1 MKTNDTHESVSRIAG
16 RGLVLAGLLA
26 VALALTASSFAQS
39 NASAAPKVA
48 DAKAAQPS
56 ANSPSAE
63 ARKTPRGTGEG
74 IQMRGWW
81 TIEIRNRD
89 GSVATHVEFENSLQL
104 NGPAILAGLLSGN
117 LVAGSWGIDAYG
129 SPSPCST
136 SGSCFIVQGGAAAIN
151 LLATP
156 PCTTTVGPAS
166 STTPQPFCYET
177 LVPSLTG
184 GASAGSSFAYN
195 SFTLSGQ
202 AYVDTTTT
210 IASVG
215 TWFIACGP
223 FSATVLPNASAPSQ
237 CYGAGALYSA
247 VPFTQYEF
255 GQTGSCGGS
264 GQPLCEVQVQA
275 GQIIS
280 ATVTLSFSSPS
291 GDGQS
296 ATPALA
302 RRHPMLRA
310 PASTKPLAPTPVTQ

>member
-1 MKTNDTHESVSRIAG
+1 MKTNDTHESVSRITG
-16 RGLVLAGLLA
+16 RGFVLVRLLA
-26 VALALTASSFAQS
+26 VALAASCFAQS
-39 NASAAPKVA
+39 NAAAVAKTA
-48 DAKAAQPS
+48 DAKTPQPS
-56 ANSPSAE
+56 GNSLT
-63 ARKTPRGTGEG
+63 ARAAKAPRGMGEG

-136 SGSCFIVQGGAAAIN
+136 SSLGSCFIVQGGAAGIN

-237 CYGAGALYSA
+237 CYGEGQLYFA